1 MNSRRS
7 LDNGRIG
14 ILGHD
19 QLEQH
24 LKFFVAGKGAVILL
38 VSIVRFV
45 ERTEY
50 LDNFFH
56 SPSSTYSGGS
66 P

>member
-19 QLEQH
+19 QLKQDLE
-24 LKFFVAGKGAVILL
+24 FFVAGYGAVVLIIG
-38 VSIVRFV
+38 SIRFG
-45 ERTEY
+45 ERRK
-50 LDNFFH
+50 LSDNFFH
-56 SPSSTYSGGS
+56 
-66 P
+66 

>member
-19 QLEQH
+19 QLQEDLQ
-24 LKFFVAGKGAVILL
+24 FFVAGKGAAIFV
-38 VSIVRFV
+38 VGIVRFIKREEFPHDFFRNLPPKQQ
-45 ERTEY
+45 ER
-50 LDNFFH
+50 
-56 SPSSTYSGGS
+56 
-66 P
+66 